1 MLVRILGT
9 RATKALLVGGNPLM
23 WRPQIGRLT
32 PRQLLW
38 YFSAY
43 PNGPLKFLFP
53 FSLASHLA
61 QNMHSKNSRQWAKPG
76 IRAQL
81 ISLKDRPLVMDFLI
95 KRDSESLHI
104 LNAVSPGFTCAFPFA
119 RYICDQ
125 IAMI

>member
-1 MLVRILGT
+1 
-9 RATKALLVGGNPLM
+9 
-23 WRPQIGRLT
+23 
-32 PRQLLW
+32 
-38 YFSAY
+38 
-43 PNGPLKFLFP
+43 
-53 FSLASHLA
+53 
-61 QNMHSKNSRQWAKPG
+61 MHSKNYRQWAKPG

-125 IAMI
+125 IAMIKKWKIRKSIKMHSLKG